1 MSRLPIA
8 LAVAAALGL
17 AGCTGQPLL
26 YQIMPSETDVET
38 LAAFRLI
45 DAGNTGQLTR
55 EQVDAYFNTRFT
67 ALDLNRDGFIDE
79 TEARSAVPI
88 FSYKTGQALVFH
100 LDLDGDGRLS
110 RDEYVRLSNY
120 LFTRDA
126 NKDGILTLAEV
137 KEPPSETYVRSD
149 AKGTMLK
156 TEGR

>member
-1 MSRLPIA
+1 LVMSTCRTGQRAHILPPDRRTWVLTGPALLEGTMSRLPIA
-8 LAVAAALGL
+8 LAVAAALTL

-55 EQVDAYFNTRFT
+55 EQVDTYFNARFT

-110 RDEYVRLSNY
+110 RDEYVRLS
-120 LFTRDA
+120 
-126 NKDGILTLAEV
+126 
-137 KEPPSETYVRSD
+137 
-149 AKGTMLK
+149 
-156 TEGR
+156 